1 MLILPT
7 DPQFLDSTIHF
18 VQSFV
23 PTLVLHR
30 VHIQT
35 RTESKLDLQLEMT
48 DGSLMCLTANYWSDR
63 IHLVLEYGWQT
74 VELWMFANFPT
85 ELDGPQPSALPLKQ
99 TANLSLI
106 DTYKDTIKDASN
118 NRPSDDHSTSHPSQG
133 SDQVPVNGIF
143 SEHIDKERFELG
155 RQSSLSDRPFGDLLS
170 NFHLSG
176 MKVEQALPS
185 SNTNVT
191 EERLFVLNRNVGK
204 NRTFK
209 EHLPP
214 EGHTAFQQSITGPS
228 TSNGEF
234 EQSF

>member
-23 PTLVLHR
+23 PSLTLHR

-35 RTESKLDLQLEMT
+35 RTESTLDMQLEMT

-85 ELDGPQPSALPLKQ
+85 ELDGSQPSTLPLKQ
-99 TANLSLI
+99 ATSLSLI
-106 DTYKDTIKDASN
+106 DTHQDATNEHTLDHRQTQQPSEGSN
-118 NRPSDDHSTSHPSQG
+118 
-133 SDQVPVNGIF
+133 QVSVNGVF
-143 SEHIDKERFELG
+143 PENIDKERFELG
-155 RQSSLSDRPFGDLLS
+155 RQSSLSNRSFGDLLG
-170 NFHLSG
+170 NLHLSG
-176 MKVEQALPS
+176 VELEQTLSGDSA
-185 SNTNVT
+185 NVT
-191 EERLFVLNRNVGK
+191 EERLFVLNRNVVK
-204 NRTFK
+204 HTPFK
-209 EHLPP
+209 EDLLP
-214 EGHTAFQQSITGPS
+214 ESHTAFQQSITGPR